1 MLETLLNE
9 YNDYLTCLNI
19 KPLMSLI
26 EAFVVYKKNH
36 NTSYS
41 AVTMFW
47 SVADLIEKFKGQ
59 SLYAHVNLIRSE
71 RSPLAKL
78 AGELL

>member
-1 MLETLLNE
+1 
-9 YNDYLTCLNI
+9 
-19 KPLMSLI
+19 MSLI

-47 SVADLIEKFKGQ
+47 SVADLIEKFQKL
-59 SLYAHVNLIRSE
+59 SLIVRIFDYE
-71 RSPLAKL
+71 
-78 AGELL
+78 